1 MDGQC
6 IPRLNSAGITVGHVV
21 RARIRANRTYTQSRR
36 YRPLRQVQ
44 DPSCTF
50 PVCRQSGPADL
61 DTIEH
66 ILLFCPRHD
75 VARQQLQNAIALHHP
90 HPPALTLAFLSGE
103 VSESIKL
110 NSAQHKLAL
119 TLLQLTAAFL
129 TQVSIDRKTDP
140 ALRTL
145 DFIDQEERAPD

>member
-1 MDGQC
+1 MV
-6 IPRLNSAGITVGHVV
+6 GI
-21 RARIRANRTYTQSRR
+21 RARIRANRTYTQYRR

-44 DPSCTF
+44 DPTCTF
-50 PVCRQSGPADL
+50 PVCRQTGPADL

-75 VARQQLQNAIALHHP
+75 VARQQLRSAIALHHP
-90 HPPALTLAFLSGE
+90 HPPALTLAFVSGE
-103 VSESIKL
+103 VSDPIKL
-110 NSAQHKLAL
+110 SSTQQKLAL

-129 TQVSIDRKTDP
+129 TQVSIDRQTDP

>member
-1 MDGQC
+1 
-6 IPRLNSAGITVGHVV
+6 
-21 RARIRANRTYTQSRR
+21 
-36 YRPLRQVQ
+36 VQ

-50 PVCRQSGPADL
+50 HACRQSAPLYL

-66 ILLFCPRHD
+66 ILLSCPRHH
-75 VARQQLQNAIALHHP
+75 VARQHLQAAVASHHL

-103 VSESIKL
+103 VSEPKKL
-110 NSAQHKLAL
+110 TPTQHKLAL

-129 TQVSIDRKTDP
+129 NQVSIDRQTDP

-145 DFIDQEERAPD
+145 DFTEQEERAPE

>member
-1 MDGQC
+1 MTE
-6 IPRLNSAGITVGHVV
+6 A
-21 RARIRANRTYTQSRR
+21 
-36 YRPLRQVQ
+36 
-44 DPSCTF
+44 
-50 PVCRQSGPADL
+50 RQSGPAEL

-119 TLLQLTAAFL
+119 TLLQLTAAYL
-129 TQVSIDRKTDP
+129 DQVSTDRQTDP

-145 DFIDQEERAPD
+145 HFNEQVERAPD